1 VQVIA
6 SSTAPFSLG
15 TLLVGQLPSSYVPKE
30 KGTSSSAI
38 TFLVGS
44 FFVTPLLGP
53 VSLLVRSVAVL
64 RFWEHGYDGYVER
77 MVSND

>member
-1 VQVIA
+1 MVKERKGRRSEKSEKTGERSATVTA
-6 SSTAPFSLG
+6 RGSTRRAK
-15 TLLVGQLPSSYVPKE
+15 PSSCAPKE

-53 VSLLVRSVAVL
+53 VLLLASVCIPIP
-64 RFWEHGYDGYVER
+64 RP
-77 MVSND
+77 